1 MSSGAPAPP
10 RLVMQAPHNPS
21 VNIMPN
27 PDFLISGTCTGS
39 SGSYTCENPCLNA
52 DLTWPT
58 FSNVPACTA
67 YALAAINNARAMENV
82 APMILPSNWDSLSVP
97 EQMLVVTDLERV
109 ARGYPPFLGLNAALD
124 REATS
129 AASTNE
135 DPALARGFATGYDA
149 LGLSAFGG
157 SWVGG
162 WNVLVGDYVM
172 FYSDGWG
179 GVTGTANVA
188 CVSPSSF
195 GCWAH
200 RDELLGNAPHFNDG
214 VGLWCATC
222 EMGAGYAVVKGNS
235 SYTQLIELPAGRP
248 PSMVFT
254 WQRELPYFPAG
265 AIGGVKTVSLA
276 RAAFQNSSL
285 KLVWS
290 VGGAQ
295 NVSLAVIYTFAGSS
309 CSHVGRVVSFRYVPT
324 FNIRRSTVTISG
336 SATFLPRVRYSA
348 VAQIYTPG
356 GTFTTDCVSLGI
368 K

>member
-1 MSSGAPAPP
+1 
-10 RLVMQAPHNPS
+10 
-21 VNIMPN
+21 
-27 PDFLISGTCTGS
+27 
-39 SGSYTCENPCLNA
+39 
-52 DLTWPT
+52 
-58 FSNVPACTA
+58 
-67 YALAAINNARAMENV
+67 
-82 APMILPSNWDSLSVP
+82 
-97 EQMLVVTDLERV
+97 
-109 ARGYPPFLGLNAALD
+109 
-124 REATS
+124 
-129 AASTNE
+129 
-135 DPALARGFATGYDA
+135 
-149 LGLSAFGG
+149 
-157 SWVGG
+157 
-162 WNVLVGDYVM
+162 
-172 FYSDGWG
+172 
-179 GVTGTANVA
+179 
-188 CVSPSSF
+188 
-195 GCWAH
+195 
-200 RDELLGNAPHFNDG
+200 
-214 VGLWCATC
+214 
-222 EMGAGYAVVKGNS
+222 MGAGYAVVKGNS

-265 AIGGVKTVSLA
+265 AIGDVKTVSLA